1 MSSPTPRFVPQQSLD
16 LMFPLSMTGVRPVPD
31 SGQGECVCMRL
42 CTRGCARVCTCKYIL
57 GGRESPWLWKTSAP
71 RWPGVPRDS
80 RDLG

>member
-42 CTRGCARVCTCKYIL
+42 CTRGCARVCTCKCTSWEEGVL
-57 GGRESPWLWKTSAP
+57 GPQGESLA
-71 RWPGVPRDS
+71 VED
-80 RDLG
+80 